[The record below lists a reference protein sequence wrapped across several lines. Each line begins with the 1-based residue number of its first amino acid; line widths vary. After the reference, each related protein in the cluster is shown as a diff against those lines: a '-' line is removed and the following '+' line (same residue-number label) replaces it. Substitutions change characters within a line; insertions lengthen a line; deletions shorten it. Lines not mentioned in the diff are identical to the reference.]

1 MTRTILTSLLALGL
15 LVGASSAGAQEART
29 AHAQLRA
36 PDGTRVGEV
45 TLRETPAYGVLL
57 DIRFSDLAPGVHA
70 FHIHETGQCEAP
82 SFTSAGGH
90 YAPRGNAHG
99 ALRVEG
105 KHAGDLLNLQ
115 VPPSGG
121 IQTQRLAQHVTLL
134 EDAHNTL
141 FDADG
146 SAIVVH
152 QGADDYQS
160 QPSGDAGSRVACGV
174 IERR

>member
-1 MTRTILTSLLALGL
+1 MTRTILTALITVGL
-15 LVGASSAGAQEART
+15 CAAATSAAAQEAQT
-29 AHAQLRA
+29 ARAQLRA
-36 PDGTRVGEV
+36 PDGTAVGEV
-45 TLRETPAYGVLL
+45 MLRETPAYGVLL
-57 DIRFSDLAPGVHA
+57 DIRISDLAPGVHA
-70 FHIHETGQCEAP
+70 FHIHQTGRCEAP
-82 SFTSAGGH
+82 SFSSAGGH

-134 EDAHNTL
+134 EGAHNTL

-146 SAIVVH
+146 SAIVIH
-152 QGADDYQS
+152 EGADDYRS